1 MAMSNLL
8 YPLNPT
14 TFTLSHKPLHST
26 FLSSFTN
33 KPYLIT
39 LTNFATKPRNKIPTK
54 TTSTKH
60 SFITSSLQWVS
71 TKLAAPVGDEDGEGW
86 SQKETR
92 EGKKKK
98 KTLKT
103 REKKTTNKKI
113 NSSATVT
120 MHKCMV
126 NVAIVQLCITAQFDT
141 H

>member
-14 TFTLSHKPLHST
+14 TFALSHKPLHST

-98 KTLKT
+98 NTKDK
-103 REKKTTNKKI
+103 REKN
-113 NSSATVT
+113 N
-120 MHKCMV
+120 
-126 NVAIVQLCITAQFDT
+126 
-141 H
+141 